1 MIDLVLDDLRGETSE
16 CGMTL
21 AELAIRIRHLDALE
35 ADRAALAFEG
45 QTAFGGVVGAVFR
58 SDRRVEH
65 YEDATAEI
73 LVHECN
79 DALRDADHVC
89 GHADAAIAMCV
100 ERVLEILCDGKILG
114 RIERLR
120 RRLAQKRNGR
130 HDFALHVMFP
140 LAGSFAGL
148 PTLYGVIP
156 YLLSGTAI
164 AVAWRAMLD
173 PNFGMPSKMRWLFGD
188 GNIFGNASSAIA
200 VLVFVSLWQFTPFHA
215 LLYQGAVRAIPKTLY
230 EAASID
236 GAGRIRQFFCIT
248 IPQVRNTLITSLLFQ
263 VVGGL
268 TAFDAILVLTKGG
281 PGTDTQNTAY
291 YMYSTAFKAYNYGY
305 SSVIA
310 VVLIVIATILS
321 LVMVKVSG
329 YDKMRSELEGI

>member
-1 MIDLVLDDLRGETSE
+1 
-16 CGMTL
+16 
-21 AELAIRIRHLDALE
+21 
-35 ADRAALAFEG
+35 
-45 QTAFGGVVGAVFR
+45 
-58 SDRRVEH
+58 
-65 YEDATAEI
+65 
-73 LVHECN
+73 
-79 DALRDADHVC
+79 
-89 GHADAAIAMCV
+89 
-100 ERVLEILCDGKILG
+100 
-114 RIERLR
+114 
-120 RRLAQKRNGR
+120 
-130 HDFALHVMFP
+130 
-140 LAGSFAGL
+140 
-148 PTLYGVIP
+148 
-156 YLLSGTAI
+156 
-164 AVAWRAMLD
+164 
-173 PNFGMPSKMRWLFGD
+173 MRWLFGD

-215 LLYQGAVRAIPKTLY
+215 LLYQGLSVPFRRLCM
-230 EAASID
+230 SRFHRC
-236 GAGRIRQFFCIT
+236 AGRIRQFFCIT

>member
-1 MIDLVLDDLRGETSE
+1 MWDRNRRNMLGTVDDMPQYRKY
-16 CGMTL
+16 MTQAL
-21 AELAIRIRHLDALE
+21 ELAHKGAGWVNPNPLVGTVVVRDGEILAAGYHDRYRGPHAERMAFDYADEHGVDMHGATVIDTLE
-35 ADRAALAFEG
+35 PCCHVGSQPACTDLILSHGITRV
-45 QTAFGGVVGAVFR
+45 VVG
-58 SDRRVEH
+58 S
-65 YEDATAEI
+65 I
-73 LVHECN
+73 
-79 DALRDADHVC
+79 
-89 GHADAAIAMCV
+89 
-100 ERVLEILCDGKILG
+100 
-114 RIERLR
+114 
-120 RRLAQKRNGR
+120 
-130 HDFALHVMFP
+130 
-140 LAGSFAGL
+140 
-148 PTLYGVIP
+148 
-156 YLLSGTAI
+156 
-164 AVAWRAMLD
+164 D

>member
-1 MIDLVLDDLRGETSE
+1 M
-16 CGMTL
+16 
-21 AELAIRIRHLDALE
+21 
-35 ADRAALAFEG
+35 
-45 QTAFGGVVGAVFR
+45 
-58 SDRRVEH
+58 
-65 YEDATAEI
+65 
-73 LVHECN
+73 
-79 DALRDADHVC
+79 
-89 GHADAAIAMCV
+89 
-100 ERVLEILCDGKILG
+100 
-114 RIERLR
+114 
-120 RRLAQKRNGR
+120 
-130 HDFALHVMFP
+130 
-140 LAGSFAGL
+140 
-148 PTLYGVIP
+148 
-156 YLLSGTAI
+156 
-164 AVAWRAMLD
+164 
-173 PNFGMPSKMRWLFGD
+173 
-188 GNIFGNASSAIA
+188 
-200 VLVFVSLWQFTPFHA
+200 FVSLWQFTPFHA